1 MPWVPIHESGV
12 SFHLDEGGDAG
23 VYLDG
28 STVTA
33 EDAVRPNWRVVFGD
47 SVRLRVTAVSYQ
59 SGGGCPWGSPAWL
72 DDVQNVAV
80 DPMAGWEPVYIERDG
95 YISIGYEA
103 AQGGECPVVESFQ
116 FLIEVWAEG
125 ELVANDDEATTSAD
139 TPVTVDVLANDTF
152 NDEPVTLDQLEGPP
166 TIDQQPA
173 NGTVSVAP
181 DGKITYTPNPG
192 FAGTDEFVYRIA
204 TPEPPEPSVI
214 CGFFGEGFAVIS
226 VPEGFSLDEPI
237 TFSVGDQSMEMFWA
251 PWGGRW
257 EPNFDDNYFYPQEGE
272 LAVMSQGGNSVEGNL
287 VRGFVLT
294 YAYGQVWMVGPEA
307 PWFEFFVETEDG
319 NTYYAMDN
327 GGNYFA
333 FTDEQPPIP
342 PPGSPYPVKISY
354 QDEVDDHEFCGLMVT
369 PTD

>member
-1 MPWVPIHESGV
+1 MTNPSIDWSKDFPVTDGPGINGYFEPGWSGELMVQMTIIVPDDGESYSFRWWQQNGGSEYQQDLMPGQNDL
-12 SFHLDEGGDAG
+12 SFVLGDAG
-23 VYLDG
+23 DEYGFIRALVWRG
-28 STVTA
+28 ATTTGVNVTIPEA
-33 EDAVRPNWRVVFGD
+33 PVL
-47 SVRLRVTAVSYQ
+47 SVP
-59 SGGGCPWGSPAWL
+59 SG
-72 DDVQNVAV
+72 
-80 DPMAGWEPVYIERDG
+80 
-95 YISIGYEA
+95 
-103 AQGGECPVVESFQ
+103 
-116 FLIEVWAEG
+116 
-125 ELVANDDEATTSAD
+125 LVAEDDEATTSAE

-237 TFSVGDQSMEMFWA
+237 TFSVGDQSMEMHWA

-257 EPNFDDNYFYPQEGE
+257 EPNFDDDYFYPQEGE

-294 YAYGQVWMVGPEA
+294 YAYGQVWTVGPEA

-354 QDEVDDHEFCGLMVT
+354 QDEVGVNESCGLMVT

>member
-1 MPWVPIHESGV
+1 ME
-12 SFHLDEGGDAG
+12 
-23 VYLDG
+23 YL
-28 STVTA
+28 
-33 EDAVRPNWRVVFGD
+33 
-47 SVRLRVTAVSYQ
+47 
-59 SGGGCPWGSPAWL
+59 PA
-72 DDVQNVAV
+72 D
-80 DPMAGWEPVYIERDG
+80 
-95 YISIGYEA
+95 YEI
-103 AQGGECPVVESFQ
+103 
-116 FLIEVWAEG
+116 FLEVWEG
-125 ELVANDDEATTSAD
+125 DDPDPDPDPDPDALVANDDEATTNAD

-152 NDEPVTLDQLEGPP
+152 NDEPVTLDQLDGPP

-214 CGFFGEGFAVIS
+214 CGVFGEGFSVIS

-237 TFSVGDQSMEMFWA
+237 TFSVGDQSMEMHWV

-257 EPNFDDNYFYPQEGE
+257 EPNFDDDYFYPQEGE

-354 QDEVDDHEFCGLMVT
+354 QDEVGENEFCGLMVT